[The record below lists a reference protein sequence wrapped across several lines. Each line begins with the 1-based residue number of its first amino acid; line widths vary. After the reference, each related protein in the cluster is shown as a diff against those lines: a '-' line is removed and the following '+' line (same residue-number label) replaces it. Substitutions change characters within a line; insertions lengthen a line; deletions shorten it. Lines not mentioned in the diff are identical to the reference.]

1 MGSDRLRARVLGAW
15 LLAAWPGM
23 LMGATSAGAAVAE
36 GGAEDSD
43 RAGSVRIE
51 EIVVRGD
58 AALAQRLGNLGSR
71 SVLDEAELKAI
82 GATHV
87 SEALARVPGVWIARG
102 SGQEHLTAIRSP
114 VYAGLGAC
122 GEFLYLEDGIPIR
135 PAGFCN
141 INNLFELNTEQARAL
156 EVWRGPASA
165 LLGGNALRGA
175 INAETPAPV
184 GNSVSLEGG
193 GWDYYRGA
201 LELRTEHAG
210 HAISLAASATD
221 NGGWR
226 DHTGYDEQKLN
237 LAHDFGVGQG
247 GWTVRNTVA
256 LTRLNQQT
264 GAFVSGY
271 KAFEDRALSQTNA
284 SPNSYR
290 DAWSARVASHWR
302 HDDWR
307 ITPYARKSRM
317 TFLQHFIPGEPT
329 EDNGQTSAGLQA
341 LRFWSG
347 ADWRA
352 TIGAHGEWLSAY
364 VEEYQARPLTTSSA
378 FNNAVRPPGVHYD
391 FRVTGSQWALFQDV
405 AWSLSERLRLLQSA
419 RVERLEFDYDNRS
432 LNGNTRGDGTSC
444 GFGGCLYNRPAD
456 REDVYHDL
464 SGRVGLE
471 YDLADNAMIYG
482 VASSGFRPPQVN
494 ELYRLQRGQ
503 NVAQLDTER
512 IVALEVGARLPGLE
526 IAVFAD
532 QARNVIFRD
541 AAGLNVSDGRTT
553 AKGVE
558 LSAFRELGR
567 HALELS
573 LTYAEHRYDFSGG
586 ATGGEFIDD
595 GDMVDTA
602 PRWLGNAR
610 WRYAPTERL
619 ESELELIL
627 QGEHYINADNTAA
640 YGGHQLLNW
649 RLRYALSSET
659 TLFLRVHNLTDAE
672 YAERADYAAFDPRR
686 YRYFPGLPRHAFIG
700 VSHAW

>member
-1 MGSDRLRARVLGAW
+1 
-15 LLAAWPGM
+15 
-23 LMGATSAGAAVAE
+23 
-36 GGAEDSD
+36 
-43 RAGSVRIE
+43 
-51 EIVVRGD
+51 
-58 AALAQRLGNLGSR
+58 
-71 SVLDEAELKAI
+71 
-82 GATHV
+82 
-87 SEALARVPGVWIARG
+87 
-102 SGQEHLTAIRSP
+102 QEHLTAIRSP

-175 INAETPAPV
+175 INAETPAPER
-184 GNSVSLEGG
+184 NAFSLEGG
-193 GWDYYRGA
+193 GWDYYRGTV
-201 LELRTEHAG
+201 ELRTARAG
-210 HAISLAASATD
+210 HAFALAASATD

-226 DHTGYDEQKLN
+226 DDTGYDEQKLN
-237 LAHDFGVGQG
+237 LAHDTAVGSG
-247 GWTVRNTVA
+247 AWTVRNTA
-256 LTRLNQQT
+256 SLTRLNQQT

-271 KAFEDRALSQTNA
+271 RAYEDRALSQTNA

-290 DAWSARVASHWR
+290 DAWAARVASHWT
-302 HDDWR
+302 HADWR

-347 ADWRA
+347 PDWRA
-352 TIGAHGEWLSAY
+352 TVGAHGEWLSAY

-378 FNNAVRPPGVHYD
+378 FNNAVRPAGVHYD
-391 FRVTGSQWALFQDV
+391 FEVTGTQWALFQDLS
-405 AWSLSERLRLLQSA
+405 WSIAESLRLVQSA
-419 RVERLEFDYDNRS
+419 RVERFEFDYDNRS
-432 LNGNTRGDGTSC
+432 LDGNTRGDGTRC

-456 REDVYHDL
+456 REDVYHDV
-464 SGRVGLE
+464 SGRLGLE
-471 YDLADNAMIYG
+471 FDVSDSAMIYG
-482 VASSGFRPPQVN
+482 VVSSGFRPPQVN

-512 IVALEVGARLPGLE
+512 IVAVEAGARLAGLE
-526 IAVFAD
+526 LAVFAD

-553 AKGVE
+553 SKGIE
-558 LSAFRELGR
+558 LSAFRALGR

-595 GDMVDTA
+595 GNMVDTA

-610 WRYAPTERL
+610 WRYAPTARID
-619 ESELELIL
+619 SELELIL
-627 QGEHYINADNTAA
+627 QGKHYINADNTAT
-640 YGGHQLLNW
+640 YGGHELLNW
-649 RLRYALSSET
+649 RLRYALSPQTS
-659 TLFLRVHNLTDAE
+659 LFLRVHNLTDAE
-672 YAERADYAAFDPRR
+672 YAERADFAAFDPLR